1 MIELL
6 SPVGDFD
13 CLKSAVQNGADAV
26 YFGANSFSA
35 RAFASNFDDNTL
47 EQAINYAK
55 IRGVKTNLTLN
66 TLIKNNEMESAI
78 NLAKKAYEYGIDA
91 IIVQDL
97 GLAKYLIKNF
107 PGLAVHASTQMSV
120 HNLDGVIAL
129 QNMGFSRV
137 VLSRELSLEEIEYIC
152 KNSKIEIEVFVHGAL
167 CISYSGQCLF
177 SSMVGG
183 RSGNRGKCAQ
193 PCRLPYELLENDK
206 TIDKGYLLSPRDL
219 CGLEFLPQLINA
231 GVTSFKIEGRMKTP
245 EYVATVT
252 RIYRKYIDIIEKN
265 TPLETNQNNSTLK
278 EENTTLELDKKNL
291 SLKEQNT
298 PFKID
303 EKDKQDLL
311 QVFNRGGFSN
321 GHLDSA
327 PNKSLIYTQKS
338 NNMGIFLGTISN
350 FNSNNGH
357 ISFTTNSTL
366 HIGDKI
372 CIENKKHETNT
383 YTISELMSQNK
394 NIKEA
399 HSGDYIKIGRMKGEI
414 FVGNKIYKISDNLLT
429 SSALDTINHE
439 FRKID
444 LSCEMN
450 VKLNSPISLKI
461 YKDNICAEVISNIYP
476 EIAQNSPITKE
487 RLISQLCKT
496 NNTPYNFK
504 NIKINL
510 EDNLYVPSISG
521 INELRRKCLT
531 KFEKELILSFKRT
544 SKENNFYKNSNECT
558 VNSNKLLNSSD
569 NKFSKSY
576 DDFKNPYHN
585 KKISL
590 LLNILNNNYD
600 YSLLNGV
607 DRIYIPFKYFTKK
620 DLAVTI
626 KKICENFNVYIYLPT
641 IIRNSYN
648 NLIVKN
654 LDKILNTNKIS
665 GFVLSNIGNFEL
677 LKKYINL
684 GNTKNSNNYDIS
696 EKNKNYELIGNYTFN
711 VFNNLTFNELPLN
724 TITISPEL
732 NKNDINN
739 FYTCIN
745 ANRNETSNENKIFY
759 NNKNNIN
766 RNQFLDNLDNSW
778 LNKNIKI
785 INKNIEMIVFGN
797 TPLMTTNYCLLGKT
811 NKCYSSCEHK
821 CNSTNKY
828 YLKDRLGFLFRIIP
842 DNIQTISTIYNS
854 KITSIEHS
862 DLPID
867 SVRIDILD
875 ESIDEINSIIK
886 TVSTGK
892 KLEGNIYTNGNFNK
906 EV

>member
-66 TLIKNNEMESAI
+66 TLIKNDELKNAI
-78 NLAKKAYEYGIDA
+78 SIAKKAYEYGIDA

-97 GLAKYLIKNF
+97 GLARYLIKNF

-129 QNMGFSRV
+129 QKMGFSRV

-152 KNSKIEIEVFVHGAL
+152 KNSNIEIEVFVHGAL

-193 PCRLPYELLENDK
+193 PCRLPYELFENEK
-206 TIDKGYLLSPRDL
+206 TIDKGYLLSPKDL
-219 CGLEFLPQLINA
+219 CGLEFLPQLVKD
-231 GVTSFKIEGRMKTP
+231 GVTSLKIEGRMKTP

-252 RIYRKYIDIIEKN
+252 RIYRKYLDLAEKN
-265 TPLETNQNNSTLK
+265 ISYE
-278 EENTTLELDKKNL
+278 
-291 SLKEQNT
+291 
-298 PFKID
+298 ID

-321 GHLDSA
+321 GHLDSS
-327 PNKSLIYTQKS
+327 PNKSLIYPQKS

-357 ISFTTNSTL
+357 ISFTTNSNL
-366 HIGDKI
+366 YIGDKI
-372 CIENKKHETNT
+372 CVENKKHETNL
-383 YTISELMSQNK
+383 YTISELMLQNK

-399 HSGDYIKIGRMKGEI
+399 HSGDYIKIGRMKGDI
-414 FVGNKIYKISDNLLT
+414 SVGNKIYKMSDNLLT
-429 SSALDTINHE
+429 TSALNTLNQE
-439 FRKID
+439 LRKID

-450 VKLNSPISLKI
+450 VNLNSPLSLKI
-461 YKDNICAEVISNIYP
+461 YNNIICVEVVSDIFP
-476 EIAQNSPITKE
+476 EIAIKSPITE
-487 RLISQLCKT
+487 DRLISQLCKT
-496 NNTPYNFK
+496 NNTPYNLK

-510 EDNLYVPSISG
+510 GENLYVPSIAG
-521 INELRRKCLT
+521 INELRRQALS
-531 KFEKELILSFKRT
+531 KFEEKLISSFKRSLST
-544 SKENNFYKNSNECT
+544 NFSID
-558 VNSNKLLNSSD
+558 NSS
-569 NKFSKSY
+569 KIHSQG
-576 DDFKNPYHN
+576 
-585 KKISL
+585 KISL
-590 LLNILNNNYD
+590 LLNTINLDYD

-607 DRIYIPFKYFTKK
+607 NRIYIPFKYFTMNNFAQM
-620 DLAVTI
+620 LNS
-626 KKICENFNVYIYLPT
+626 ICNNFDVYIYMPT
-641 IIRNSYN
+641 IIRNSYH
-648 NLIVKN
+648 NLIEKN
-654 LDKILNTNKIS
+654 LDKILNSYKIS

-677 LKKYINL
+677 LKQYINYE
-684 GNTKNSNNYDIS
+684 NYKFNENYKNYDFIA
-696 EKNKNYELIGNYTFN
+696 NYTFN
-711 VFNNLTFNELPLN
+711 IFNNLTCNELPININ
-724 TITISPEL
+724 TITLSPEL
-732 NKNDINN
+732 NKN
-739 FYTCIN
+739 
-745 ANRNETSNENKIFY
+745 
-759 NNKNNIN
+759 NIN
-766 RNQFLDNLDNSW
+766 SF
-778 LNKNIKI
+778 KT
-785 INKNIEMIVFGN
+785 NKNIELTVYGN

-821 CNSTNKY
+821 CNSSNKY

-842 DNIQTISTIYNS
+842 DNIQTVTTIYNS
-854 KITSIEHS
+854 KITSIES
-862 DLPID
+862 YNLPVD

-875 ESIDEINSIIK
+875 ENISEINSIIK
-886 TVSTGK
+886 TVHDGK
-892 KLEGNIYTNGNFNK
+892 KLEGNVYTNGNFNK
-906 EV
+906 EI